1 MISIL
6 CHCKPLQHL
15 TIALILYS
23 AQLKL
28 NPCGRHF
35 LYLALAFLSVARLMG
50 LLPVHAAF
58 SLQASVDWV
67 PVYLLCP
74 AQKLLQAVCHLSLG
88 IEGEMVA
95 PILPTMLS
103 HMCAALRALPSVT
116 ATPYEPV
123 LRAVQLAVLP
133 LASLATLEAAS
144 AAV

>member
-1 MISIL
+1 
-6 CHCKPLQHL
+6 
-15 TIALILYS
+15 
-23 AQLKL
+23 
-28 NPCGRHF
+28 
-35 LYLALAFLSVARLMG
+35 MG
-50 LLPVHAAF
+50 FLPVYAAF

-103 HMCAALRALPSVT
+103 HMCAALQALPSVT

-123 LRAVQLAVLP
+123 LRAVQP
-133 LASLATLEAAS
+133 SS
-144 AAV
+144 AAIGLVGYLGSSLGCCLTCYTADRPAGGCPPGYIFGWLYCSAVVK

>member
-1 MISIL
+1 M
-6 CHCKPLQHL
+6 
-15 TIALILYS
+15 
-23 AQLKL
+23 KL

-50 LLPVHAAF
+50 LLPIYAAF

-74 AQKLLQAVCHLSLG
+74 AQKLLQAVCHLSFG

-103 HMCAALRALPSVT
+103 HMCAALQALPSVT

-123 LRAVQLAVLP
+123 LRAVQPAALP

-144 AAV
+144 AAA